1 MEEINQIET
10 QSRAK
15 TVNPSMCLKEKT
27 NKPSIKP
34 INGDVPSVICSEVKA
49 AEDEHLGKDEAV
61 AADDSKHLPS
71 DKESET
77 EADVP
82 RVICSEVK
90 ATEDEHLGKDEII
103 AANDSKHL
111 PSDKESETEVDL
123 IKTPTSKR
131 DVEVNQKAVRIS
143 EEKSS
148 FDKVCGTAG
157 HTEMTTDVT
166 PDERQD
172 AYGFSGQSSVQKIHS
187 PVMHYTGINSIHM
200 EKFHHIDTQT
210 KYSNEDPSMRSE
222 EESSKPD

>member
-15 TVNPSMCLKEKT
+15 TVNSSMCLKEKT
-27 NKPSIKP
+27 SKPSIKP

-49 AEDEHLGKDEAV
+49 A
-61 AADDSKHLPS
+61 
-71 DKESET
+71 
-77 EADVP
+77 
-82 RVICSEVK
+82 
-90 ATEDEHLGKDEII
+90 EDEHLGKDEII